1 VKTNSLYQSEIAPI
15 ADLHVAILD
24 SDRDIGHQPPQ
35 QAEAG
40 QNHDL
45 LRTVIDNLPDGIYVK
60 DIEARKVLV
69 NLADARNL
77 GCKTEAEALGKN
89 DFDLFPKE
97 IADKFFQDDQLVLQ
111 KGQKIINREEKVVRP
126 NGEVFWL
133 LTTKVPWRD
142 AAGNIIGLVGIG
154 RDITA
159 IKGAE
164 AELDRVH
171 KQLLE
176 ASREAGMA
184 EVATSVLHNVGN
196 VLNSVN
202 VASSCVADSLR
213 KSKAANLSK
222 VVALL
227 REHEMDLGNFIT
239 NDSKGKQL
247 PGYLAQ
253 LAEHL
258 AGEQTVVLNE
268 LARLQKNIEHIMEIV
283 AMQQN
288 YAKTSGIFESLPIV
302 DLVEDAVR
310 MNRGAMERH
319 QINVLR
325 EYSETPPVLVEKH
338 KVLQILVNLIRNAKY
353 ACDDSGK
360 QDKQI
365 ILRVANGNGR
375 INISVIDNGV
385 GITAEN
391 LTRIFNHGFSTRKS
405 GHGFGL
411 HNGALAAKEM
421 GGSLA
426 AFSEGPERGATFTL
440 ELPIQR
446 EKANL

>member
-1 VKTNSLYQSEIAPI
+1 VINNTTEDCVAAA
-15 ADLHVAILD
+15 ADSDVTILD
-24 SDRDIGHQPPQ
+24 NAHDTAERK
-35 QAEAG
+35 QAQTELVYER
-40 QNHDL
+40 DL
-45 LRTVIDNLPDGIYVK
+45 LRTLIDNLPDAIYVK
-60 DIEARKVLV
+60 DAAARKVLV

>member
-1 VKTNSLYQSEIAPI
+1 VINNTTEDCVAAA
-15 ADLHVAILD
+15 ADSDVTILD
-24 SDRDIGHQPPQ
+24 NAHDTAERK
-35 QAEAG
+35 QAQTELVYER
-40 QNHDL
+40 DL
-45 LRTVIDNLPDGIYVK
+45 LRTLIDNLPDAIYVK
-60 DIEARKVLV
+60 DAAARKVLV

-111 KGQKIINREEKVVRP
+111 KGQKIINREEKAVRP

-164 AELDRVH
+164 AEIDRVH

-196 VLNSVN
+196 VLSSVN

-227 REHEMDLGNFIT
+227 REHEADLGNFIT

-258 AGEQTVVLNE
+258 ADEQTVVLNE

-288 YAKTSGIFESLPIV
+288 YTKTSGIFESLPII

-365 ILRVANGNGR
+365 ILRVGNGNGR
-375 INISVIDNGV
+375 INVSVIDNGV

-391 LTRIFNHGFSTRKS
+391 LTRIFNHGFSTRKN